1 MGEILMRKVPHLLM
15 AAAAVATVTVTTGD
29 PARAA
34 LTLTAAGIADGFA
47 LSLFADTPGPA
58 SGCCGPLGIATNNL
72 GQVVLQYYPTSS
84 NFVFNDVD
92 GQHLPGTALS
102 SAPFVS
108 TSYGVA
114 ITNDGGTLY
123 AGNNDQGG
131 QVFQLNPNGSS
142 AGVVPNTS
150 GKAGH
155 GIATNPV
162 TGHLEA
168 ASANGIF
175 DINPANGA
183 SFLIKN
189 VNADGVSV
197 SADGKTV
204 YAAIGGDVF
213 GFDIASGNQVY
224 DSGYIGSPDGTGVIQ
239 GTNQFSGDIVSND
252 NDGTVKLLDPV
263 HNTVVTIASGGTRGD
278 YVGLDLTN
286 GSLFL
291 TQSDSVYRL
300 TCGQGCSFTPPPP
313 PGVPEPATLTLI
325 GTGLVAFG
333 LIRRRRGDV

>member
-1 MGEILMRKVPHLLM
+1 MRRVPNWFI
-15 AAAAVATVTVTTGD
+15 AAAAVATVTVADCGA
-29 PARAA
+29 ARAA
-34 LTLTAAGIADGFA
+34 LTATAAGIADGFV

-58 SGCCGPLGIATNNL
+58 TGCCGPLGIATNNL
-72 GQVVLQYYPTSS
+72 GQVVLQYYPVGR

-108 TSYGVA
+108 GSYGAA

-123 AGNNDQGG
+123 AGNNDQNG
-131 QVFQLNPNGSS
+131 QVFQLNPDGSS
-142 AGVVPNTS
+142 AGPVPNTA

-168 ASANGIF
+168 ASGNGIF

-183 SFLIKN
+183 SFLIRN

-197 SADGKTV
+197 SADGNTV

-213 GFDIASGNQVY
+213 GFDISSGNQVY
-224 DSGYIGSPDGTGVIQ
+224 DSGNIGSPDGTGVIQ
-239 GTNQFSGDIVSND
+239 GNNQFSGDIIAND

-263 HNTVVTIASGGTRGD
+263 QNTVVTIASGGTRGD

-300 TCGQGCSFTPPPP
+300 TCGPNCSFAPPP

-333 LIRRRRGDV
+333 LIRRRRGNG

>member
-1 MGEILMRKVPHLLM
+1 MRRVPHWLI
-15 AAAAVATVTVTTGD
+15 AAAAVATVTVATGGA
-29 PARAA
+29 ARAA
-34 LTLTAAGIADGFA
+34 LTLTAAGIADGFG

-58 SGCCGPLGIATNNL
+58 TGCCGPLGIATNNL
-72 GQVVLQYYPTSS
+72 GQVVLQYYPVGL

-108 TSYGVA
+108 GSYGAA

-123 AGNNDQGG
+123 AGNNDQSG
-131 QVFQLNPNGSS
+131 QVFQLNPDGSS
-142 AGVVPNTS
+142 AGAVPNTA

-175 DINPANGA
+175 DINPGNGA
-183 SFLIKN
+183 SFLIRN

-197 SADGKTV
+197 SAAAHHTTV
-204 YAAIGGDVF
+204 APRVGWVF
-213 GFDIASGNQVY
+213 FGLDIASGNQFY
-224 DSGYIGSPDGTGVIQ
+224 DSGNIASPDGTGVIQ
-239 GTNQFSGDIVSND
+239 GNNQFAGDIVSND

-263 HNTVVTIASGGTRGD
+263 ANTVVTIASGGTRGD
-278 YVGLDLTN
+278 YVGIDLTN
-286 GSLFL
+286 GSLSL
-291 TQSDSVYRL
+291 TQSHSVYRL
-300 TCGQGCSFTPPPP
+300 SCGPNCSFTPPPP
-313 PGVPEPATLTLI
+313 PPSVPEPASLTLI
-325 GTGLVAFG
+325 GAGLAALGLV
-333 LIRRRRGDV
+333 RRRQKNK

>member
-15 AAAAVATVTVTTGD
+15 AAAAVAIVTVTTGG

-142 AGVVPNTS
+142 AGAVPNTS

-204 YAAIGGDVF
+204 YAAVGGDVF
-213 GFDIASGNQVY
+213 GFDISSGNQVY
-224 DSGYIGSPDGTGVIQ
+224 DSGNIGSPDGTGVIQ

-263 HNTVVTIASGGTRGD
+263 NNTVVTIASGGTRGD

-300 TCGQGCSFTPPPP
+300 TCGQSCSFTPPPP

-333 LIRRRRGDV
+333 LIRRRRGEV

>member
-1 MGEILMRKVPHLLM
+1 
-15 AAAAVATVTVTTGD
+15 
-29 PARAA
+29 

-142 AGVVPNTS
+142 AGAVPNTS

>member
-1 MGEILMRKVPHLLM
+1 MRRVPPHWLM
-15 AAAAVATVTVTTGD
+15 AAAAVATVTVGTGGA
-29 PARAA
+29 ARAT
-34 LTLTAAGIADGFA
+34 LTLTAAGIADGFG

-72 GQVVLQYYPTSS
+72 GQVVLQYYPASS

-102 SAPFVS
+102 SAPFAS
-108 TSYGVA
+108 TSYGAA

-123 AGNNDQGG
+123 AGNNDLGG

-142 AGVVPNTS
+142 AGAVPGTS

-168 ASANGIF
+168 ASASGIF
-175 DINPANGA
+175 DINPVTGA

-189 VNADGVSV
+189 AIADGVSV

-204 YAAIGGDVF
+204 YAAIGADVF
-213 GFDIASGNQVY
+213 GFDISSGNQVY
-224 DSGYIGSPDGTGVIQ
+224 DSGNIGSPDGTGVIQ
-239 GTNQFSGDIVSND
+239 GTSPFSGDIVSND

-263 HNTVVTIASGGTRGD
+263 HNTVVTIASGGSRGD

-300 TCGQGCSFTPPPP
+300 TCGPSCSFTPPPP
-313 PGVPEPATLTLI
+313 PAGVPEPATLTII
-325 GTGLVAFG
+325 GSGLVAFG
-333 LIRRRRGDV
+333 LIRRRRG

>member
-1 MGEILMRKVPHLLM
+1 M
-15 AAAAVATVTVTTGD
+15 AAAAVATIAVTTGG
-29 PARAA
+29 AAHAA
-34 LTLTAAGIADGFA
+34 LTLTAAGIADGFS
-47 LSLFADTPGPA
+47 LSLFADTPGPS

-72 GQVVLQYYPTSS
+72 GQVVLQYYPTGR
-84 NFVFNDVD
+84 NYVFNDVD

-108 TSYGVA
+108 SSYGVA

-123 AGNNDQGG
+123 AGNNDQSG
-131 QVFQLNPNGSS
+131 QVFQLNPDGSS
-142 AGVVPNTS
+142 AGAVPNTT

-168 ASANGIF
+168 ASGNGIF

-183 SFLIKN
+183 SFLIKA

-213 GFDIASGNQVY
+213 GFDIGTGNQVY
-224 DSGYIGSPDGTGVIQ
+224 DSGNIGSPDGTGVIQ
-239 GTNQFSGDIVSND
+239 GSNQFAGDIISND

-263 HNTVVTIASGGTRGD
+263 HNTVATIASGGTRGD

-300 TCGQGCSFTPPPP
+300 TCGPNCSFTPPPPPP

-333 LIRRRRGDV
+333 LIRRRRGNV

>member
-1 MGEILMRKVPHLLM
+1 M
-15 AAAAVATVTVTTGD
+15 AAAAVATVTVASGG
-29 PARAA
+29 AAKAA
-34 LTLTAAGIADGFA
+34 LTLTAAGIADGFS

-58 SGCCGPLGIATNNL
+58 TGCCGPLGIATNNL
-72 GQVVLQYYPTSS
+72 GQVVLQYYPAGR
-84 NFVFNDVD
+84 NFVFSDVD

-102 SAPFVS
+102 SAPYVS
-108 TSYGVA
+108 STYGAA
-114 ITNDGGTLY
+114 ITNNGGTLY
-123 AGNNDQGG
+123 AGNNDQNG
-131 QVFQLNPNGSS
+131 QVFQLNPDGSS
-142 AGVVPNTS
+142 AGPVPNTA

-168 ASANGIF
+168 ASGNGIF

-183 SFLIKN
+183 SFLIRN
-189 VNADGVSV
+189 VDADGVSV

-204 YAAIGGDVF
+204 YAAVNGHVF
-213 GFDIASGNQVY
+213 GFDISSSNQVY
-224 DSGYIGSPDGTGVIQ
+224 DSGNIGSPDGTGVIQ
-239 GTNQFSGDIVSND
+239 GNNQFSGDIISND

-300 TCGQGCSFTPPPP
+300 TCGPNCSFTPPPPP

-325 GTGLVAFG
+325 GTGLAAFG
-333 LIRRRRGDV
+333 LIRRRRGNT

>member
-1 MGEILMRKVPHLLM
+1 MRRVPHWLM
-15 AAAAVATVTVTTGD
+15 AAAAVATVTVGTGGA
-29 PARAA
+29 ARAA
-34 LTLTAAGIADGFA
+34 LTLTAAGITDGFG

-58 SGCCGPLGIATNNL
+58 SACCGPLGIATNNL
-72 GQVVLQYYPTSS
+72 GQVVLQYYPVGL

-108 TSYGVA
+108 STYGAA

-123 AGNNDQGG
+123 AGNNDQSG

-142 AGVVPNTS
+142 AGAVPNTA
-150 GKAGH
+150 GTAGH

-175 DINPANGA
+175 DIDPVTGA

-213 GFDIASGNQVY
+213 GFDISSGNQVY
-224 DSGYIGSPDGTGVIQ
+224 DSGNIGSPDGTGVIQ
-239 GTNQFSGDIVSND
+239 GNNQFSGDIIAND

-263 HNTVVTIASGGTRGD
+263 ALTVATIASGGTRGD

-300 TCGQGCSFTPPPP
+300 TCGPNCSFTPPPP

-333 LIRRRRGDV
+333 LIRRRRGNA

>member
-1 MGEILMRKVPHLLM
+1 M

-142 AGVVPNTS
+142 AGAVPNTS

-204 YAAIGGDVF
+204 YAAVGGDVF
-213 GFDIASGNQVY
+213 GFDISSGNQVY

>member
-1 MGEILMRKVPHLLM
+1 MRRVPHWLM
-15 AAAAVATVTVTTGD
+15 AAAAVATATVATGGA
-29 PARAA
+29 ARAA
-34 LTLTAAGIADGFA
+34 LTLTAAGIADGFG

-58 SGCCGPLGIATNNL
+58 GGCCGPLGIATNNL
-72 GQVVLQYYPTSS
+72 GQVVLQYYPVGL

-108 TSYGVA
+108 GSYGAA

-123 AGNNDQGG
+123 AGNNDQSG

-142 AGVVPNTS
+142 AGAVPNTA

-175 DINPANGA
+175 DINPGNGA
-183 SFLIKN
+183 SFLIRN

-224 DSGYIGSPDGTGVIQ
+224 DSGDIGSPDGTGVIQ
-239 GTNQFSGDIVSND
+239 GNNQFSGDIIAND

-263 HNTVVTIASGGTRGD
+263 HSTVVTIASGGTRGD

-300 TCGQGCSFTPPPP
+300 TCGPNCSFTPPPP
-313 PGVPEPATLTLI
+313 PSGVPEPAALTLI

-333 LIRRRRGDV
+333 LIRRRRGNL

>member
-84 NFVFNDVD
+84 NFVFNDVE

-142 AGVVPNTS
+142 AGAVPNTS

>member
-1 MGEILMRKVPHLLM
+1 MRRVPQWLM
-15 AAAAVATVTVTTGD
+15 AAAAVATVTVTTGG
-29 PARAA
+29 AAHAA
-34 LTLTAAGIADGFA
+34 LTLTAAGIADGFS
-47 LSLFADTPGPA
+47 LSLFADTPGP
-58 SGCCGPLGIATNNL
+58 SGGCCGPLGIATNNL
-72 GQVVLQYYPTSS
+72 GQVVLQYYPVGR
-84 NFVFNDVD
+84 NYVFNDVD

-108 TSYGVA
+108 SSYGVA

-123 AGNNDQGG
+123 AGNNDQSG
-131 QVFQLNPNGSS
+131 QVFQLNPDGSS
-142 AGVVPNTS
+142 AGAVPNTV

-155 GIATNPV
+155 GIATNSV

-168 ASANGIF
+168 ASASGIF

-204 YAAIGGDVF
+204 YAAVGGDVF
-213 GFDIASGNQVY
+213 GFDISSGNQVY
-224 DSGYIGSPDGTGVIQ
+224 DSGNIGSPDGTGVIQ
-239 GTNQFSGDIVSND
+239 GSSPFTGDIIAND
-252 NDGTVKLLDPV
+252 NDGTVKLLDPISG
-263 HNTVVTIASGGTRGD
+263 TVVTIASGGTRGD

-291 TQSDSVYRL
+291 TQSDSVFRL
-300 TCGQGCSFTPPPP
+300 ICSASCSFAPPP

-325 GTGLVAFG
+325 GTGLFAFG
-333 LIRRRRGDV
+333 LIRRRRVGM

>member
-1 MGEILMRKVPHLLM
+1 MRKVPTLLM
-15 AAAAVATVTVTTGD
+15 ATAMVVAATVAGGGV
-29 PARAA
+29 ARAA
-34 LTLTAAGIADGFA
+34 LTLTAAGIADGFS

-58 SGCCGPLGIATNNL
+58 GGCCGPLGIATNNL
-72 GQVVLQYYPTSS
+72 GQVVLQYYPVGR

-102 SAPFVS
+102 SAAFVS
-108 TSYGVA
+108 SSYGVA

-123 AGNNDQGG
+123 AGNNDQSG
-131 QVFQLNPNGSS
+131 QVFQLNPDGSS
-142 AGVVPNTS
+142 AGAVPNTA

-168 ASANGIF
+168 ASGNGIF
-175 DINPANGA
+175 DINPSNGA
-183 SFLIKN
+183 SSLIKN

-213 GFDIASGNQVY
+213 GFDISSGNQVY
-224 DSGYIGSPDGTGVIQ
+224 DSGNIGSPDGTGVIQ
-239 GTNQFSGDIVSND
+239 GNNQFAGDIIAND

-263 HNTVVTIASGGTRGD
+263 SNTVVTIASGGSRGD

-300 TCGQGCSFTPPPP
+300 TCGPNCSFAPPPPPP

-333 LIRRRRGDV
+333 LIRRRRGVM

>member
-1 MGEILMRKVPHLLM
+1 M
-15 AAAAVATVTVTTGD
+15 
-29 PARAA
+29 
-34 LTLTAAGIADGFA
+34 
-47 LSLFADTPGPA
+47 
-58 SGCCGPLGIATNNL
+58 
-72 GQVVLQYYPTSS
+72 QYYPVGR

-102 SAPFVS
+102 SAAFVS
-108 TSYGVA
+108 SSYGVA

-123 AGNNDQGG
+123 AGNNDQSG
-131 QVFQLNPNGSS
+131 QVFQLNPDGSS
-142 AGVVPNTS
+142 AGAVPNTA

-168 ASANGIF
+168 ASGNGIF
-175 DINPANGA
+175 DINPSNGA
-183 SFLIKN
+183 SSLIKN

-213 GFDIASGNQVY
+213 GFDISSGNQVY
-224 DSGYIGSPDGTGVIQ
+224 DSGNIGSPDGTGVIQ
-239 GTNQFSGDIVSND
+239 GNNQFAGDIIAND

-263 HNTVVTIASGGTRGD
+263 SNTVVTIASGGSRGD

-300 TCGQGCSFTPPPP
+300 TCGPNCSFAPPPPPP

-333 LIRRRRGDV
+333 LIRRRRGVM